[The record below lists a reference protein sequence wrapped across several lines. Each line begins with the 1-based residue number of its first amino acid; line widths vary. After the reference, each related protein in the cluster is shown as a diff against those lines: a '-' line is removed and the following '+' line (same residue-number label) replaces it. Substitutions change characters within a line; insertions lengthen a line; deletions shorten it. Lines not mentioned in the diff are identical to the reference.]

1 MEKKVIIASIDRVSR
16 QRNLFMGLTLCLTG
30 SLLLI
35 SIRLFSFDQKIVLVP
50 GLVTEMSLSGSRVSS
65 SYLEQM
71 ALIFLSQLLDI
82 SSGDIKHKRDLVLK
96 YTSHSSAAY
105 SREINEYFA
114 KAEDE
119 YQRFDLATHFTVKNM
134 KLEPDTLQ
142 VLASG
147 ILTSWYGKKGYESTE
162 VTYKINFEYNG
173 GYLRL
178 KEFGLVKEEESENA
192 KKK

>member
-16 QRNLFMGLTLCLTG
+16 QRNLFMGLTLVLAG

-35 SIRLFSFDQKIVLVP
+35 SIRLSTFDQKIVLVP
-50 GLVTEMSLSGSRVSS
+50 GLVTEMSLSGNHVSS

-71 ALIFLSQLLDI
+71 TLIFLSQLLDI
-82 SSGDIKHKRDLVLK
+82 SSNDIKHKRDLVLK
-96 YTSHSSAAY
+96 YTSHSSEAY
-105 SREINEYFA
+105 SKQINEYFA
-114 KAEDE
+114 NAENE

-134 KLEPDTLQ
+134 KLDPEKLE

-147 ILTSWYGKKGYESTE
+147 ILTSWYGKNGYESME
-162 VTYKINFEYNG
+162 VTYRINFEYKG

-178 KEFGLVKEEESENA
+178 KEFGLLKTEEDKNA
-192 KKK
+192 KNK